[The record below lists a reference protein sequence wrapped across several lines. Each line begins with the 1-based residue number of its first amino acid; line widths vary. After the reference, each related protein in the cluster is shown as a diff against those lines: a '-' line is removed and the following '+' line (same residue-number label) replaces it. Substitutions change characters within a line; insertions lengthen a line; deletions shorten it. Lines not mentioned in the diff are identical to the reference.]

1 MERRSQLAKLPHFG
15 SCPAPLFEVA
25 HAQAPSQPLV
35 YFGDR
40 SVIFRYPEIVHP
52 AAEVFGELLVP
63 IVHGDEPGPASQ
75 FLDPSLEFTEGF
87 LQPAY
92 LGATKSEAKKGGS

>member
-1 MERRSQLAKLPHFG
+1 MERRSQLAKLPHLG
-15 SCPAPLFEVA
+15 SCLAPLFEAA

-52 AAEVFGELLVP
+52 AAKVFGELLVP
-63 IVHGDEPGPASQ
+63 VVHGDIPGPAGQ
-75 FLDPSLEFTEGF
+75 FFDPSLEFTEGL
-87 LQPAY
+87 LQPA
-92 LGATKSEAKKGGS
+92 G